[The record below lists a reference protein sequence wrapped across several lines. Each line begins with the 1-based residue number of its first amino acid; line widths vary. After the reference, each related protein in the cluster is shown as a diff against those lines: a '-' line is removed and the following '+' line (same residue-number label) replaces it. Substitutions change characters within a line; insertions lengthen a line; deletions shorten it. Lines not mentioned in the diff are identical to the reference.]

1 MGLQI
6 KRCISLLLSVVL
18 IISMIPINSFAM
30 DTGDSE
36 ETTSENFTISAD
48 SEQNFSENTLIQE
61 SEKIKNDIIEEGNS
75 NLETDSDEPD
85 GLEHAD
91 DVSQNYAMDASE
103 DDDAVQSITV
113 VTDITLD
120 RNELALTAG
129 GETAT
134 LTATV
139 LPEEATDKTVTWSSS
154 AENVATVEN
163 GVVTPLAEGT
173 AIITAK
179 AGEFSAECTV
189 KVTAKAIAVTEI
201 VLNQKEMTTVVG
213 EMPAAL
219 IATVYP
225 ESATDKNIVWE
236 SKNTAVATV
245 ENGQV
250 TPVSMGTTEI
260 IARTEDGS
268 ISDTCV
274 VTVWGT
280 CGTSARWFVDG
291 TTLKIEGSGAISDFA
306 NFKAQPWT
314 AARSSIT
321 KIELGAGITRIGNFA
336 FTMFSKLTEL
346 SIPNDSKLESIGK
359 NAFMSTAK
367 LTSMPLPNSIKTI
380 TDTNVANKELHFHGT
395 AAEWE
400 ALNYTA
406 KKDVYVLNE
415 NGEEIKYEADPYSGK
430 CGNNANWK
438 FAPASGTLTISGN
451 GEVFDYSSAT
461 ATPWYRHR
469 DSITTVIVEDGI
481 TAIGNY
487 AFADGVYGKLITVTL
502 PDTVGKIGAHAF
514 QKDAN
519 LENIALQ
526 NVVEIGEYAFEKCT
540 SLKTITLSAVTV
552 IGRNAFNNCT
562 GLTDAS
568 LGGKTANALSMGL
581 RAFQDCTN
589 LKTVQF
595 ANVENIGQYAFM
607 GTALE
612 EVDLTTVKS
621 IGGSAFSGVKS
632 LRTITFGENLTSID
646 GAAFEG
652 TGIEEVT
659 IPAGV
664 TTMGNGNFNKC
675 LSLKK
680 VVVSEGIEK
689 IPYMT
694 FSGDTALEEVTL
706 PVSLTLVDEYAFDN
720 CTALTKVNYSGN
732 RVQWSKIEIKANNDP
747 LIAAMGIVAVT
758 SITLDRNELA
768 LTAGGET
775 ATLTATVLPEEA
787 TDKTVTWSSS
797 AENVATVENGVVTPL
812 AEGTAIITAKTG
824 EFSAE
829 CTVTVTAKTIAVTGI
844 ALDQNSLSLEV
855 GESVTLTTTVFPD
868 EATNK
873 SVVWTT
879 SAEKIAVVENG
890 TVMAVSEGVATITVK
905 TVDGNYSAQ
914 CQVSVSVP
922 EDAIDL
928 TKFKFRFN
936 NVGADKDLGD
946 NPPILNAV
954 GNNVYY
960 LEAPTQAV
968 IGFHS
973 TTLTITAPD
982 DIKDEFEVVYTT
994 WNTGDGGN
1002 HCYGEKSVTSEGG
1015 TVTLRDYAN
1024 PWAQKFEYSDFTIR
1038 YGKENKEYTIKLQP
1052 YNDLR
1057 RLWLYPTES
1066 GSSNRLTIEKTGKNE
1081 YAASVIS
1088 GTEYTI
1094 LAAGGYSTRGGAIP
1108 ESRICISEVGTAN
1121 TSQAEHSNESLTL
1134 TPKQEGSIDIEIR
1147 IVNDN
1152 TDPKITETVYKL
1164 HLTVTEPPHNPLIF
1178 KSFTATLNGEEVPF
1192 SGSDYRIP
1200 LVTQF
1205 DKLII
1210 SVFFENAGDDVTYQ
1224 WECGVG
1230 ANKFPVGENSNVL
1243 TVDTSYTKLQYYY
1256 FTCTATS
1263 NGVKI
1268 KSPTINARRV
1278 IPLSV
1283 VAPVITTQPVG
1294 AQYKLGATP
1303 AVLSVE
1309 INDKTALAHYQWYSS
1324 EEPTREKIELIE
1336 GATKSAYSPPTSIPG
1351 TKYYCCEVYY
1361 TVQNI
1366 DSDKTL
1372 SDFARVIVSS
1382 SDMPWD
1388 GDGTPDKPFILSTE
1402 NDLVELSKN
1411 VANGQNYYGVYF
1423 QFANNIKLSASWKPI
1438 GATKDGSGNGLY
1450 GRNIWPFSGTLDGNG
1465 HTVIIAS
1472 GGKPLFGYVRQATIK
1487 NLNIQGDDI
1496 DGYGLIDC
1504 YEVDY
1509 GDLGDSNNTPETVD
1523 IIDCHILPG
1532 TSIRDSG
1539 FLGGYASGKNV
1550 VRFADCSVAQ
1560 GVVIGTGMRE
1570 NATGSLAG
1578 EFNGSVKNCSSGATV
1593 KGKNKVGGL
1602 VGAKGQSMGD
1612 CTIVGST
1619 FTGIIESE
1627 GSAGGILGNG
1637 YDAVT
1642 APNSPCVSIIDC
1654 KVSGTVSGKDYV
1666 GGILGAEGRY
1676 ITQCWGNGIG
1686 KISNNAFT
1694 GTIHSSGSYVG
1705 GVIGYMHS
1713 LNIYNQVEN
1722 NYYSDTCGAPKG
1734 IGFVK
1739 YVDTSCESHETSS
1752 GTIYF
1757 DTAKELPGITGVD
1770 YKNLNRTDDPLGA
1783 DKDKL
1788 CYSEKRTEA
1797 YVKSISVSGTYKT
1810 EYLTDEKFDETG
1822 IIVTATWSNGDVT
1835 RPAISEVTFTG
1846 FDSSEPGDVTITA
1859 KYKDVSTTFVLHIK
1873 PKSDVITVKVSVL
1886 GDAKHGD
1893 TGSVHGLRMGG
1904 LTSWVDE
1911 MSIEAKTSE
1920 TAWDVLKRVFDQKGL
1935 SADTSFNSTY
1945 GSIYIKSINGLGEF
1959 DNGKF
1964 SGWMYTVNGTHP
1976 QVGVSKKYLKQG
1988 DVIILHYTDDYTKEE
2003 GGMAP
2008 AEDTSTAQKVIDL
2021 INKIGTVTYTDAC
2034 KQRIDAARSAYDALT
2049 AAEKNKVG
2057 SNNLA
2062 TLTKAEAEYKRL
2074 MQAGA
2079 TDVDNLISKIGTVTA
2094 NSGPAISNAWN
2105 AYNAL
2110 TAEQKALVKNF
2121 NTLQEATQKWN
2132 QLKAD
2137 EVVKLI
2143 DKIEEPVTEKSKAS
2157 IEAARKA
2164 YDGLTDAQKRL
2175 VTNTKKLTDAEKAY
2189 AQLTATPEDKEKAQ
2203 KVIDLIK
2210 KLTNV
2215 TLDSEKD
2222 IQAARKAYDA
2232 LTDLQKLL
2240 VDNYDVLT
2248 TAETKLAMLKA
2259 MGKVS
2264 DPYISTGD
2272 YMEKLGTPGIGAVGG
2287 EWMVIG
2293 LARSGRTVPG
2303 VEDYYKKALEY
2314 IESSIDPETNRLH
2327 KAKSTDN
2334 SRMILAL
2341 TAIGKDVTNVG
2352 GHNLLQGLSDLEYV
2366 KYQGNNGP
2374 IWALLALDSGN
2385 YPAPTGGTTTRQ
2397 ALIDELL
2404 RVQTSDGGWTISGD
2418 KADSDMTGMALTAL
2432 APYYTKDL
2440 KVQEAIDKAIA
2451 RLSEMQD
2458 EDGGYSTSYDGTT
2471 KIATSESISQVVT
2484 ALSALGINPDTDE
2497 RFIKN
2502 GSSAI
2507 DALLRY
2513 YVTGGGFKHVMDGEV
2528 DGMGTEQ
2535 AYYALTAYYR
2545 FLIGKTNLY
2554 DMTDIINMGGDP
2566 VEVPTEPT
2574 VPVTTEPTEVEP
2586 AKTGFPWWI
2595 LVICVVGGCGLGMVI
2610 AIVIIPKFGKFKKK
2624 D

>member
-1 MGLQI
+1 MKQDQSGAKYMKKEKTIHMNTQVSYFKKALVVLMAVMMVFTMMPSMAWADNTETSSAKAGNATKGI
-6 KRCISLLLSVVL
+6 VDVTGISLS
-18 IISMIPINSFAM
+18 
-30 DTGDSE
+30 
-36 ETTSENFTISAD
+36 
-48 SEQNFSENTLIQE
+48 E
-61 SEKIKNDIIEEGNS
+61 SE
-75 NLETDSDEPD
+75 LE
-85 GLEHAD
+85 
-91 DVSQNYAMDASE
+91 
-103 DDDAVQSITV
+103 
-113 VTDITLD
+113 
-120 RNELALTAG
+120 LTAG
-129 GETAT
+129 GQTAT
-134 LTATV
+134 LTATIT
-139 LPEEATDKTVTWSSS
+139 PEDATDKTVTWSSS
-154 AENVATVEN
+154 SDAVATVVD
-163 GVVTPLAEGT
+163 GIVTPVSEGT

-179 AGEFSAECTV
+179 AGESSAECTV

-225 ESATDKNIVWE
+225 ENATDKNIVWE

-306 NFKAQPWT
+306 NFNAQPWKK
-314 AARSSIT
+314 ARSSIT

-367 LTSMPLPNSIKTI
+367 LMSMPLPNSIKTI

-400 ALNYTA
+400 ALNYSA

-461 ATPWYRHR
+461 AAPWYRHR

-487 AFADGVYGKLITVTL
+487 AFADGVYGQLKTVTL

-612 EVDLTTVKS
+612 EADLTTVKS

-664 TTMGNGNFNKC
+664 TTMGNGSFTEC

-689 IPYMT
+689 IPYLT
-694 FSGDTALEEVTL
+694 FSGDTALEEITL

-747 LIAAMGIVAVT
+747 LIAAMGIVAVAG
-758 SITLDRNELA
+758 ITLDRNELA

-797 AENVATVENGVVTPL
+797 AEKVATVENGVVTPL

-968 IGFHS
+968 IGFRS

-994 WNTGDGGN
+994 WNTGDGGD

-1134 TPKQEGSIDIEIR
+1134 TPEQEGSIDIEIR

-1283 VAPVITTQPVG
+1283 AAPVITTQPVG

-1324 EEPTREKIELIE
+1324 EEPTREKMELIE

-1438 GATKDGSGNGLY
+1438 GATKDGSGNGLM
-1450 GRNIWPFSGTLDGNG
+1450 GKNIWPFSGTLDG
-1465 HTVIIAS
+1465 HDCTIVIPE
-1472 GGKPLFGYVRQATIK
+1472 GGKPLFNYVRKATIK
-1487 NLNIQGDDI
+1487 NLNIQGLQI
-1496 DGYGLIDC
+1496 DGYGLIEH

-1509 GDLGDSNNTPETVD
+1509 GDLGVYDPNTVPETVN
-1523 IIDCHILPG
+1523 IVNCHILTG
-1532 TSIRDSG
+1532 TSIKKSG
-1539 FLGGYASGKNV
+1539 FLGGNASGANIV
-1550 VRFADCSVAQ
+1550 NITNCTVAE
-1560 GVVIGTGMRE
+1560 GVVIGYGMDE
-1570 NATGSLAG
+1570 DVVGSLAG
-1578 EFNGSVKNCSSGATV
+1578 GFNGYVVNCTSGATV
-1593 KGKNKVGGL
+1593 KGSGIVGGL
-1602 VGAKGQSMGD
+1602 IGAKAQSMGP
-1612 CTIVGST
+1612 CTVTNSS
-1619 FTGIIESE
+1619 FTGSINAE
-1627 GSAGGILGNG
+1627 GQAGGIIGSG
-1637 YDAVT
+1637 YVAGS
-1642 APNSPCVSIIDC
+1642 APNTPCVSITNCYVAADIT
-1654 KVSGTVSGKDYV
+1654 GGNYV
-1666 GGILGAEGRY
+1666 GGILGGEAGVVQ
-1676 ITQCWGNGIG
+1676 TWGNGIG
-1686 KISNNAFT
+1686 
-1694 GTIHSSGSYVG
+1694 TITDNFYYGELTTTKENGKVG
-1705 GVIGYMHS
+1705 GIIGFMKS
-1713 LNIYNQVEN
+1713 LNKYNCIEN
-1722 NYYSDTCGAPKG
+1722 NYFIDSCGSTKA
-1734 IGFVK
+1734 IGRVDI
-1739 YVDTSCESHETSS
+1739 VDTTMQGS
-1752 GTIYF
+1752 GTDTIYIN
-1757 DTAKELPGITGVD
+1757 TKGLTKQQLEELDEQIVGKGQYACISVSD
-1770 YKNLNRTDDPLGA
+1770 CNRTDDPLGTDAEKLAKAMSAAAFKDGTVLELLQNSATSLKNWISGTDYPQHSSVPVAYKLNISGDYKTTYYIGDSLDLSKATVAVVYSDSSIMSVDVEELTISGFDSSKHAVQTVLLSYGGLTTTIEVAVLKKESTSDPMKNTLTVSFTLLGDSVHDSDA
-1783 DKDKL
+1783 DKQVHGLSKGGL
-1788 CYSEKRTEA
+1788 TTW
-1797 YVKSISVSGTYKT
+1797 VSGTY
-1810 EYLTDEKFDETG
+1810 EVDLN
-1822 IIVTATWSNGDVT
+1822 ATVWDLMQKVQDQNSN
-1835 RPAISEVTFTG
+1835 I
-1846 FDSSEPGDVTITA
+1846 
-1859 KYKDVSTTFVLHIK
+1859 
-1873 PKSDVITVKVSVL
+1873 
-1886 GDAKHGD
+1886 
-1893 TGSVHGLRMGG
+1893 
-1904 LTSWVDE
+1904 
-1911 MSIEAKTSE
+1911 
-1920 TAWDVLKRVFDQKGL
+1920 
-1935 SADTSFNSTY
+1935 SFNSKGSQYGTY
-1945 GSIYIKSINGLGEF
+1945 VESVTYNGTTLAEF
-1959 DNGKF
+1959 DNGKY
-1964 SGWMYTVNGTHP
+1964 SGWMYTLNGRHP
-1976 QVGVSKKYLKQG
+1976 EVGVGSQFLNDG
-1988 DVIILHYTDDYTKEE
+1988 DVVVFHYTDDYTKEE
-2003 GGMAP
+2003 GSEKWNTP
-2008 AEDTSTAQKVIDL
+2008 ADGEVTKVTTSGASGSATTTTPTEVTVSGSTATATVKSENAAEAIKQAKENKSAEIVLNVAASDTKGAETVKVQLDTATVKSVVADTSASLTIKTENGQVSFD
-2021 INKIGTVTYTDAC
+2021 
-2034 KQRIDAARSAYDALT
+2034 REALT
-2049 AAEKNKVG
+2049 TIASEAKETTI
-2057 SNNLA
+2057 
-2062 TLTKAEAEYKRL
+2062 TL
-2074 MQAGA
+2074 
-2079 TDVDNLISKIGTVTA
+2079 
-2094 NSGPAISNAWN
+2094 
-2105 AYNAL
+2105 
-2110 TAEQKALVKNF
+2110 
-2121 NTLQEATQKWN
+2121 
-2132 QLKAD
+2132 
-2137 EVVKLI
+2137 EVVKV
-2143 DKIEEPVTEKSKAS
+2143 DKPTETQQKA
-2157 IEAARKA
+2157 A
-2164 YDGLTDAQKRL
+2164 GTNGQVLQL
-2175 VTNTKKLTDAEKAY
+2175 V
-2189 AQLTATPEDKEKAQ
+2189 
-2203 KVIDLIK
+2203 
-2210 KLTNV
+2210 
-2215 TLDSEKD
+2215 
-2222 IQAARKAYDA
+2222 
-2232 LTDLQKLL
+2232 
-2240 VDNYDVLT
+2240 
-2248 TAETKLAMLKA
+2248 
-2259 MGKVS
+2259 
-2264 DPYISTGD
+2264 
-2272 YMEKLGTPGIGAVGG
+2272 
-2287 EWMVIG
+2287 
-2293 LARSGRTVPG
+2293 
-2303 VEDYYKKALEY
+2303 
-2314 IESSIDPETNRLH
+2314 
-2327 KAKSTDN
+2327 
-2334 SRMILAL
+2334 
-2341 TAIGKDVTNVG
+2341 
-2352 GHNLLQGLSDLEYV
+2352 V
-2366 KYQGNNGP
+2366 K
-2374 IWALLALDSGN
+2374 
-2385 YPAPTGGTTTRQ
+2385 
-2397 ALIDELL
+2397 
-2404 RVQTSDGGWTISGD
+2404 SGD
-2418 KADSDMTGMALTAL
+2418 KIISDFNKGKATVTVEIPANLQDKKVAAIYIAEDGQIEQMSGKTVKIDGKDYYTFETPHFSTFALVDADELGLEVNDEEANIERIKELVSDMSLKARSSKTSKKNIKVTLTVDDDTAAAIKEIKDMGYTVKYKYYRSTKKASKYQAKVTKTTRSFTNTAGKKGTRYYYKARIQVYDKDGKLITQTAL
-2432 APYYTKDL
+2432 KQCKYAVRMWTK
-2440 KVQEAIDKAIA
+2440 
-2451 RLSEMQD
+2451 
-2458 EDGGYSTSYDGTT
+2458 
-2471 KIATSESISQVVT
+2471 
-2484 ALSALGINPDTDE
+2484 
-2497 RFIKN
+2497 
-2502 GSSAI
+2502 
-2507 DALLRY
+2507 
-2513 YVTGGGFKHVMDGEV
+2513 
-2528 DGMGTEQ
+2528 
-2535 AYYALTAYYR
+2535 
-2545 FLIGKTNLY
+2545 
-2554 DMTDIINMGGDP
+2554 
-2566 VEVPTEPT
+2566 
-2574 VPVTTEPTEVEP
+2574 
-2586 AKTGFPWWI
+2586 
-2595 LVICVVGGCGLGMVI
+2595 
-2610 AIVIIPKFGKFKKK
+2610 
-2624 D
+2624 

>member
-1 MGLQI
+1 MMK
-6 KRCISLLLSVVL
+6 KRIVSLLLAFVMTFSLLPTMAWAADNDCSAADDGSVTW
-18 IISMIPINSFAM
+18 PYDA
-30 DTGDSE
+30 DT
-36 ETTSENFTISAD
+36 TTLTISDKGAMKD
-48 SEQNFSENTLIQE
+48 YANVSSTPWNAYKASVSVNQETVAVTGVSLNAEELNLTVGEDPVTL
-61 SEKIKNDIIEEGNS
+61 
-75 NLETDSDEPD
+75 
-85 GLEHAD
+85 
-91 DVSQNYAMDASE
+91 
-103 DDDAVQSITV
+103 
-113 VTDITLD
+113 
-120 RNELALTAG
+120 
-129 GETAT
+129 
-134 LTATV
+134 
-139 LPEEATDKTVTWSSS
+139 
-154 AENVATVEN
+154 VATVE
-163 GVVTPLAEGT
+163 
-173 AIITAK
+173 
-179 AGEFSAECTV
+179 
-189 KVTAKAIAVTEI
+189 
-201 VLNQKEMTTVVG
+201 
-213 EMPAAL
+213 
-219 IATVYP
+219 P
-225 ESATDKNIVWE
+225 ENATDKNIVWE

-306 NFKAQPWT
+306 NFNAQPWKK
-314 AARSSIT
+314 ARSSIT

-367 LTSMPLPNSIKTI
+367 LMSMPLPNSIKTI

-400 ALNYTA
+400 ALNYSA

-461 ATPWYRHR
+461 AAPWYRHR

-487 AFADGVYGKLITVTL
+487 AFADGVYGQLKTVTL

-612 EVDLTTVKS
+612 EADLTTVKS
-621 IGGSAFSGVKS
+621 ISGSAFSGVKS

-664 TTMGNGNFNKC
+664 TTMGNGSFTEC

-689 IPYMT
+689 IPYLT
-694 FSGDTALEEVTL
+694 FSGDTALEEITL

-747 LIAAMGIVAVT
+747 LNAAMGIVAVAG
-758 SITLDRNELA
+758 ITLDRNELA

-797 AENVATVENGVVTPL
+797 AEKVATVENGVVTPL
-812 AEGTAIITAKTG
+812 AEGTAIITAKAG

-994 WNTGDGGN
+994 WNTGDGGD

-1057 RLWLYPTES
+1057 RLWLYPIES

-1210 SVFFENAGDDVTYQ
+1210 SAFFENAGDDVTYQ

-1283 VAPVITTQPVG
+1283 AAPVITTQPIG

-1303 AVLSVE
+1303 AVLSIE

-1324 EEPTREKIELIE
+1324 EEPTREKMELIE

-1438 GATKDGSGNGLY
+1438 GTTKDGSGNGLY

-1465 HTVIIAS
+1465 YTVIIAS

-1523 IIDCHILPG
+1523 IINCHILPG
-1532 TSIRDSG
+1532 TSIRNSG
-1539 FLGGYASGKNV
+1539 FLGGNASGKNV
-1550 VRFADCSVAQ
+1550 VRIADCSVAQ

-1637 YDAVT
+1637 FDAVT

-1694 GTIHSSGSYVG
+1694 GTIHSIGSYVG

-1713 LNIYNQVEN
+1713 LNIYNQIEN

-1752 GTIYF
+1752 GAIYF
-1757 DTAKELPGITGVD
+1757 NTAKELPGLTGVD

-1797 YVKSISVSGTYKT
+1797 YVKNISVTGTYKT
-1810 EYLTDEKFDETG
+1810 EYLTGEKFDTSG
-1822 IIVTATWSNGDVT
+1822 IIVTATWSNGNVT
-1835 RPAISEVTFTG
+1835 SPAISEVTFTG
-1846 FDSSEPGDVTITA
+1846 FDSSDPGDVTITA
-1859 KYKDVSTTFVLHIK
+1859 KYKDVSTTFVLHVK
-1873 PKSDVITVKVSVL
+1873 PKSTAITVSVTIL
-1886 GDAKHGD
+1886 GDTKHGN
-1893 TGSVHGLRMGG
+1893 TKTPHGLARGG
-1904 LTSWVDE
+1904 LTTWASESNV
-1911 MSIEAKTSE
+1911 EADTSE
-1920 TAWDVLKRVFDQKGL
+1920 TVWDVLQRVGQKHGITFT
-1935 SADTSFNSTY
+1935 ADSNNAY
-1945 GSIYIKSINGLGEF
+1945 GTVYIRAVNGLGEF
-1959 DNGKF
+1959 DNGKN

-1976 QVGVSKKYLKQG
+1976 EVGVAAKYLKNG
-1988 DVIILHYTDDYTKEE
+1988 DTIILHYTDDYTLEAADMGPAPEE
-2003 GGMAP
+2003 KK
-2008 AEDTSTAQKVIDL
+2008 TADEVIAL
-2021 INKIGTVTYTDAC
+2021 INAIGVVDLTKGDVIA
-2034 KQRIDAARSAYDALT
+2034 KARAAYDALS
-2049 AAEKNKVG
+2049 AA
-2057 SNNLA
+2057 
-2062 TLTKAEAEYKRL
+2062 
-2074 MQAGA
+2074 
-2079 TDVDNLISKIGTVTA
+2079 
-2094 NSGPAISNAWN
+2094 
-2105 AYNAL
+2105 
-2110 TAEQKALVKNF
+2110 
-2121 NTLQEATQKWN
+2121 
-2132 QLKAD
+2132 
-2137 EVVKLI
+2137 
-2143 DKIEEPVTEKSKAS
+2143 DKK
-2157 IEAARKA
+2157 
-2164 YDGLTDAQKRL
+2164 L
-2175 VTNTKKLTDAEKAY
+2175 VTNYQTLLDAEAAY
-2189 AQLTATPEDKEKAQ
+2189 AKLVTELGKKA
-2203 KVIDLIK
+2203 
-2210 KLTNV
+2210 
-2215 TLDSEKD
+2215 DSVYK
-2222 IQAARKAYDA
+2222 
-2232 LTDLQKLL
+2232 T
-2240 VDNYDVLT
+2240 
-2248 TAETKLAMLKA
+2248 
-2259 MGKVS
+2259 
-2264 DPYISTGD
+2264 TGD
-2272 YMEKLGTPGIGAVGG
+2272 YLAKLGTPGVGSIGG
-2287 EWMVIG
+2287 EWMALG
-2293 LARSGRTVPG
+2293 LARSGRTVPEG
-2303 VEDYYKKALEY
+2303 YYDAVVKYVKDNIDSNGRLDKNKATENAR
-2314 IESSIDPETNRLH
+2314 I
-2327 KAKSTDN
+2327 
-2334 SRMILAL
+2334 ILAL

-2352 GHNLLQGLSDLEYV
+2352 GHDLLAGLNEMSYLSKQGI
-2366 KYQGNNGP
+2366 NGA
-2374 IWALLALDSGN
+2374 IFTLIALDSHS
-2385 YPAPTGGTTTRQ
+2385 YTPAGDVTRDKLVQ
-2397 ALIDELL
+2397 AILDAQI
-2404 RVQTSDGGWTISGD
+2404 SGDGGWSLDG
-2418 KADSDMTGMALTAL
+2418 KNADVDMTAMAIQALAAYYKSNSSAKKAVDKGLSWLSSVQQNDGGFTSWGAANSESCAQVIVALTAL
-2432 APYYTKDL
+2432 GIDPAKD
-2440 KVQEAIDKAIA
+2440 
-2451 RLSEMQD
+2451 S
-2458 EDGGYSTSYDGTT
+2458 
-2471 KIATSESISQVVT
+2471 
-2484 ALSALGINPDTDE
+2484 

-2502 GSSAI
+2502 GVSVL
-2507 DALLRY
+2507 DALCSFA
-2513 YVTGGGFKHVMDGEV
+2513 VNGGGFKHLATETSAN
-2528 DGMGTEQ
+2528 GMATEQ
-2535 AYYALTAYYR
+2535 GFYALVAYYR
-2545 FLIGKTNLY
+2545 LLNGQTSLY
-2554 DMTDIINMGGDP
+2554 DMTDVKLEGVKAEEP
-2566 VEVPTEPT
+2566 VDDTDKSDDT
-2574 VPVTTEPTEVEP
+2574 ADTDTPVDTEVED
-2586 AKTGFPWWI
+2586 TSSGGQVVLWV
-2595 LVICVVGGCGLGMVI
+2595 VIGVVAVGGI
-2610 AIVIIPKFGKFKKK
+2610 AALAVTSKKRHGR
-2624 D
+2624 DAE